1 MHMTAIHVVAV
12 IMLLCM
18 FFAYG
23 EIEKNRRKAAETI
36 KPVSAQ
42 TERLNLIL
50 LLGLAFIVRC
60 ICALRYDG
68 HETDMNC
75 FQSWANMVYSGGISN
90 FYKTDAF
97 TDYPPGYMYV
107 LYIIGFLKETFHVEY
122 NSGGAIFL
130 TKLPAMICDL
140 VTAWLLYKVA
150 DKRFKAKGALFI
162 TALYALSPAILL
174 NSAIW
179 GQVDSVFTL
188 FVVWMCYLV
197 TEKKLI
203 PAYYVFAAGI
213 LIKPQ
218 TLIFT
223 PVLIYGILDQVILH
237 DFDWKRFYKNL
248 AWGLGA
254 IAMIFLFAL
263 PFGISEVW
271 KLYNETLESYEWASV
286 NAYNLWSM
294 FGLDWA
300 PQTDTF
306 LGIAYKQ
313 WGSISIV
320 LFVLAATVLS
330 LKAKKSESKYY
341 FLGAMIVACM
351 FCFSVRM
358 HERYVFPALI
368 LLLMAYCVR
377 PKKELYIL
385 YALFSGAHFYNAAH
399 VLFFYDVHAFNP
411 KDSTIR
417 LLSLVTVI
425 VTGILLYFAY
435 TLYWK
440 ADEGAELA
448 QWNLQTGGR
457 TGSRAGGNRKGTGA
471 GKGKINRGGRN
482 VPEEPSP
489 IQASEKSEPLT
500 RNDYIIMAVIT
511 LVYACIAFTNLGDM
525 DAPQTEFVMQP
536 GNELTVDLGDSVLV
550 NQLGWFNG
558 IEPYAKY
565 TLQYSEDG
573 VNWNAIAGEGED
585 GTYATD
591 AAFCWHKKPI
601 NIQSRYFRFYV
612 TEGTAY
618 FRELVFEGMS
628 EEVLPVESVECNV
641 LDPEEAQNLFDE
653 QELYPELIT
662 YMNSTYFDEIYH
674 ARTAYEMIHHMY
686 NYEWTH
692 PPLGKWIMSIGIRIF
707 GMVPFGWRFMGTFLG
722 VLMVPIMF
730 IFGKKFFKKTWIATV
745 LCLLFTFDF
754 MHYVQ
759 TRISTIDVFVT
770 FFIILMYLFMYL
782 YTQKSF
788 YDTKLIKTF
797 IPLGLSGIMMGFGVA
812 SKWTGVY
819 AGMGLAVIFFATLY
833 KRYREYQY
841 AQEHPMGSTNGISH
855 GHIIESFWNHTINTC
870 AFCLVFF
877 VMVPC
882 LIYLFSYIPFDNGTD
897 QNIVA
902 QLLKNQ
908 LDMYNYHS
916 TLDAE
921 HDFSSFWYQW
931 PLMVRPMYYYSG
943 QVADAATGAGI
954 SAFGNPLVWWAGI
967 PAAVYMLYL
976 IWKERDKKAA
986 FLVVAYLAQYAPWFF
1001 VKRVIFIYHYFPSV
1015 PFVAIMVAYSFYRFA
1030 GENKTRQKV
1039 VFGYAAA
1046 GILLFAMFYPVL
1058 TGIPA
1063 SWDYIK
1069 SWLVWFKSWVL
1080 G

>member
-1 MHMTAIHVVAV
+1 MTAIHVVAV

-23 EIEKNRRKAAETI
+23 EIEKNRRLATETI
-36 KPVSAQ
+36 KPVGAQ

-60 ICALRYDG
+60 ICAVRYDG
-68 HETDMNC
+68 YETDINC
-75 FQSWANMVYSGGISN
+75 FQAWANMVYNDGISN
-90 FYKTDAF
+90 FYKSDAF

-130 TKLPAMICDL
+130 TKLPAIICDL

-150 DKRFKAKGALFI
+150 NKRFRAKGALLI
-162 TALYALSPAILL
+162 TAVYALSPAILL

-188 FVVWMCYLV
+188 FVVGMCYLV

-203 PAYYVFAAGI
+203 PAYYVFAVGI

-237 DFDWKRFYKNL
+237 DFDWKRFNKNL

-263 PFGISEVW
+263 PFGIGEVW
-271 KLYNETLESYEWASV
+271 EQYQKTMKSYEWASV
-286 NAYNLWSM
+286 NAYNIWSM
-294 FGLDWA
+294 FGLDWS
-300 PQTDTF
+300 PQTNTF
-306 LGIAYKQ
+306 LGITYKL

-320 LFVLAATVLS
+320 LFVLAATALS

-341 FLGAMIVACM
+341 FLGAFIVVCM

-358 HERYVFPALI
+358 HERYIFPALI

-377 PKKELYIL
+377 PRKELYIL
-385 YALFSGAHFYNAAH
+385 YALFSGGHFYNAAH
-399 VLFFYDVHAFNP
+399 VLFFYDVNNFDA
-411 KDSTIR
+411 KDMTIR
-417 LLSLVTVI
+417 LVSLVMVIITV
-425 VTGILLYFAY
+425 GLLYFAY

-440 ADEGAELA
+440 ADESLELA
-448 QWNLQTGGR
+448 KWNLQTGGR
-457 TGSRAGGNRKGTGA
+457 TGAKRGGTGS
-471 GKGKINRGGRN
+471 GKGKANRRDKKAQ
-482 VPEEPSP
+482 EEPSP

-500 RNDYIIMAVIT
+500 RNDFIIMSVIT
-511 LVYACIAFTNLGDM
+511 LVYACIAFSNLGDM
-525 DAPQTEFVMQP
+525 DAPQTEYVMQA
-536 GNELTVDLGDSVLV
+536 GNEMTVDLGSSVTIGK
-550 NQLGWFNG
+550 LGWFNG
-558 IEPYAKY
+558 LEPYAKF
-565 TLQYSEDG
+565 TLEYSEDG
-573 VNWNAIAGEGED
+573 VNWGSIAGEEEN
-585 GTYATD
+585 GTFVTD
-591 AAFCWHKKPI
+591 SAFCWHKKPI
-601 NIQSRYFRFYV
+601 NMHARYFRFYV

-618 FRELVFEGMS
+618 FREMVFEDISGEIIS
-628 EEVLPVESVECNV
+628 AESVESNV
-641 LDPEEAQNLFDE
+641 LDPEEALKLFDE
-653 QELYPELIT
+653 QALYPELVT

-674 ARTAYEMIHHMY
+674 ARTAYEMIHKMY

-707 GMVPFGWRFMGTFLG
+707 GMVPFGWRFMGTLLG
-722 VLMVPIMF
+722 VLMVPIIF
-730 IFGKKFFKKTWIATV
+730 IFGKKFFKKTWAATV

-759 TRISTIDVFVT
+759 TRIATIDVFVT

-788 YDTKLIKTF
+788 YDTKLTKTF
-797 IPLGLSGIMMGFGVA
+797 IPLGLCGIMMGFGVA

-819 AGMGLAVIFFATLY
+819 AGLGLAVIFFAVLL
-833 KRYREYQY
+833 KRYREYLY
-841 AQEHPMGSTNGISH
+841 AKEHPAGSSNGISH
-855 GHIIESFWNHTINTC
+855 EYIVQNFWRHTINTC

-877 VMVPC
+877 VIIPC
-882 LIYLFSYIPFDNGTD
+882 LIYLFSYIPFNNGTGD
-897 QNIVA
+897 NIVA

-908 LDMYNYHS
+908 TDMYNYHS
-916 TLDAE
+916 SLEDE
-921 HDFSSFWYQW
+921 HGFSSYWYQW
-931 PLMVRPMYYYSG
+931 PVMTRPMYYYSG
-943 QVADAATGAGI
+943 EVADATTGAGI

-967 PAAVYMLYL
+967 PAAIYMLYL

-1001 VKRVIFIYHYFPSV
+1001 VDRVIFIYHYFPSV
-1015 PFVAIMVAYSFYRFA
+1015 PFVAIMLAYSFFRFA
-1030 GENKTRQKV
+1030 GENKIRQRA
-1039 VFGYAAA
+1039 VFGYVAAA
-1046 GILLFAMFYPVL
+1046 ILLFVMFYPVL

-1069 SWLVWFKSWVL
+1069 SWLIWFKSWVL